1 MDQSL
6 TVNEPSEKPRR
17 SQQAKERA
25 QQRGRGTPL
34 SLFSRTSSHGQRLK
48 PPGRIAHPWDVQ
60 GNDSAPVAQVACA
73 GLAPRGE
80 RNRYDELVNPLAAD
94 PKEAVESRGNSR
106 QDHVVDRRLMRVG
119 CAADLTQV
127 DPDRGELPPRPRGS
141 VQGRT
146 REAAAEHWAQL

>member
-80 RNRYDELVNPLAAD
+80 RNRYDAFVNPLAAD
-94 PKEAVESRGNSR
+94 RQEPVQNRGNSR
-106 QDHVVDRRLMRVG
+106 QDDDADRRLMRVRSG
-119 CAADLTQV
+119 AA
-127 DPDRGELPPRPRGS
+127 
-141 VQGRT
+141 
-146 REAAAEHWAQL
+146 